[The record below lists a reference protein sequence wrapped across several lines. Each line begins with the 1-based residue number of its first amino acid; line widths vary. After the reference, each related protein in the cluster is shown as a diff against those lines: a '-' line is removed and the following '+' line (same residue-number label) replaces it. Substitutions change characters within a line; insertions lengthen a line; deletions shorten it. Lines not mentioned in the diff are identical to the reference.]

1 MNTTS
6 IFIEISNNLTPVIP
20 LLNNTSTCSCRF
32 PVADNLFLIILGII
46 IYFYLVAEVYNA
58 IQERKKGVKI
68 NISQGI
74 FSFSV
79 ILFFCFF
86 RTVTPELWINF
97 IAIIGLMLLR
107 KFV

>member
-1 MNTTS
+1 MNATN
-6 IFIEISNNLTPVIP
+6 IFIEVNNNLTPVIP
-20 LLNNTSTCSCRF
+20 LNNTSVCSCRF
-32 PVADNLFLIILGII
+32 PVADNLFLIILGVI
-46 IYFYLVAEVYNA
+46 IYFYLIAEVYNA

-68 NISQGI
+68 NISLGI

-97 IAIIGLMLLR
+97 IAILGLMLLR